1 VTFTQISRR
10 DKGMTA
16 LSDRP
21 IAVSVGRAAVLVGVS
36 KATIRSFAKTG
47 RLRVARMGR
56 RVVVPMNS
64 LEQLVR
70 DSITPQYD
78 DREAT
83 RT

>member
-1 VTFTQISRR
+1 VTCTQISRR
-10 DKGMTA
+10 HKGMTTGMTA

-36 KATIRSFAKTG
+36 KATIRSFARTG

-56 RVVVPMNS
+56 RIVVPMNS

-70 DSITPQYD
+70 DST
-78 DREAT
+78 T
-83 RT
+83 

>member
-1 VTFTQISRR
+1 MAFTQISRR
-10 DKGMTA
+10 EEGMATGMTA

-64 LEQLVR
+64 LEQFVPG
-70 DSITPQYD
+70 ST
-78 DREAT
+78 T
-83 RT
+83 